1 MQRLPLPA
9 ALIVSGVNGEK
20 IDVTGNVE
28 IPLSMEDGKT
38 G

>member
-1 MQRLPLPA
+1 MQRLPVPA
-9 ALIVSGVNGEK
+9 ALTVSGVNGEK
-20 IDVTGNVE
+20 IYVTGYVK